1 MDSKTRCQWYYE
13 YDDLIKKY
21 HDEEYGILNSKDDY
35 LFEILVLVNFQ
46 SGLSW
51 ETILRKREY
60 FRQAYDSFDID
71 KISNYNEEK
80 IEELMTNEKIIRNR
94 KKINAVINNANVFK
108 TIQNEYGSFYKY
120 IKTFTNGQI
129 FHEHDLTESELSKNL
144 AKDLKKRGIK
154 YIGSITV
161 YSYLQTVGV
170 INSHEKNCFLY

>member
-1 MDSKTRCQWYYE
+1 
-13 YDDLIKKY
+13 
-21 HDEEYGILNSKDDY
+21 
-35 LFEILVLVNFQ
+35 
-46 SGLSW
+46 
-51 ETILRKREY
+51 
-60 FRQAYDSFDID
+60 
-71 KISNYNEEK
+71 
-80 IEELMTNEKIIRNR
+80 MTNEKIIRNR

>member
-108 TIQNEYGSFYKY
+108 TIQNE
-120 IKTFTNGQI
+120 
-129 FHEHDLTESELSKNL
+129 
-144 AKDLKKRGIK
+144 
-154 YIGSITV
+154 
-161 YSYLQTVGV
+161 
-170 INSHEKNCFLY
+170 